1 MGFEA
6 SKLVCIS
13 LVFPENSPAGRD
25 YVADIA
31 SEVGFNREESD
42 RYTWIKGS
50 FFGFFVGVHVSGP
63 LTRAFPKMTH
73 VNR

>member
-42 RYTWIKGS
+42 RYMCIKGS
-50 FFGFFVGVHVSGP
+50 FYPHVTWDPYKGNID
-63 LTRAFPKMTH
+63 
-73 VNR
+73 V